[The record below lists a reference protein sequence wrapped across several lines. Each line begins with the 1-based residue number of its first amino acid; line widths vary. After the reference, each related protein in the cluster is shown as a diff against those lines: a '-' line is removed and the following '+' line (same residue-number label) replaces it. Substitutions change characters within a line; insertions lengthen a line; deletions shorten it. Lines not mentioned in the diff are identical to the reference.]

1 MKTTSKIFSVAI
13 ILFSHERFQENHF
26 GASTEEKILSFTFE
40 NQVGSKLVNLEN
52 RRIAIMVSAEAQH
65 SSLRPKPKSIRKLI
79 N

>member
-1 MKTTSKIFSVAI
+1 MKATSKIFSVAI
-13 ILFSHERFQENHF
+13 ILFTYSFIQENHF
-26 GASTEEKILSFTFE
+26 GASTEKKILSFTFE

-65 SSLRPKPKSIRKLI
+65 SSLRPKPKAIRKLI